1 MKLLMPKM
9 PDVRW
14 LSDTDGWEWID
25 PDLPDPIPLSEQDRN
40 EERQADVLIAQ
51 EDFCNVCSTAMND
64 HIVDPMRGSSLVRT
78 ICPR

>member
-1 MKLLMPKM
+1 MAKM
-9 PDVRW
+9 PNVRW

-25 PDLPDPIPLSEQDRN
+25 PDLPEDIPLTEQDRN

-51 EDFCNVCSTAMND
+51 EDFCDVCSTAMSD
-64 HIVDPMRGSSLVRT
+64 HITDTMRGTSLVRT